1 MSRDQI
7 PGFRRKTILRWSLRI
22 LDLPCFASGND
33 HDGAMSNSLRRL
45 ETVCRYF
52 ICLLMLV
59 YGVVKIFQGQFYT
72 HAYWNDTPL
81 GQLNGMQRVWSFY
94 SYSPIYETFLGAIEV
109 TVGMLVLFKR
119 TTALGILLFLPVMAN
134 LVVINIIFN
143 VGALGSA
150 IPLFL
155 AGLILLLL
163 HFRRLKRSLW
173 DRDETTP
180 HSASALRAI
189 LPKAIVILVGVALAS
204 TVLYNNKLRY
214 KPDPALRGAWTFT
227 AGSPLQRIY
236 FEIGRT
242 CVIQDQAGA
251 LHFARYQT
259 EGNQALTVTEDDSLL
274 HWQKLPY
281 QIDNDV
287 LVLTAKI
294 GKETLRRQHL
304 IATLSPDS
312 P

>member
-1 MSRDQI
+1 
-7 PGFRRKTILRWSLRI
+7 
-22 LDLPCFASGND
+22 
-33 HDGAMSNSLRRL
+33 MSNSLRRL

-94 SYSPIYETFLGAIEV
+94 SYSPIYETFLGTVEV
-109 TVGMLVLFKR
+109 IVGLLILFRR
-119 TTALGILLFLPVMAN
+119 TTALGIVLLLPIMAN

-150 IPLFL
+150 IPLLL

-163 HFRRLKRSLW
+163 HFRRLKRFLW
-173 DRDETTP
+173 DRDETTS
-180 HSASALRAI
+180 HRRITLRAI
-189 LPKAIVILVGVALAS
+189 LPKAIVTLVGVALAS
-204 TVLYNNKLRY
+204 TILYNNKLRY
-214 KPDPALRGAWTFT
+214 TPDPALRGAWTFT
-227 AGSPLQRIY
+227 EGSPLQRIY

-242 CVIQDQAGA
+242 CVIQEKAGA

-259 EGNQALTVTEDDSLL
+259 EGNQSLTVTEDDSLL
-274 HWQKLPY
+274 NWQKRPY
-281 QIDNDV
+281 HIDNDV
-287 LVLTAKI
+287 LVLTAES
-294 GKETLRRQHL
+294 GKEMLRRQHS
-304 IATLSPDS
+304 TSTPSPDS